1 MVSSEKVWS
10 YVENMRKEQRPF
22 RRLLQ
27 RCRQWFHSSNDD
39 SSDRST
45 NDADSSPS
53 LTDDDEEI
61 TNDVEQGAGHG
72 SAETSPGHRSR
83 ASSSDKDSIASS

>member
-22 RRLLQ
+22 RGLLQ
-27 RCRQWFHSSNDD
+27 RCRQWFHSNDD

-45 NDADSSPS
+45 SDVDSSPS
-53 LTDDDEEI
+53 LTDDEEI
-61 TNDVEQGAGHG
+61 VSDVEQGAAHG
-72 SAETSPGHRSR
+72 SAETSPGNQSR
-83 ASSSDKDSIASS
+83 TSSSDKDSVL